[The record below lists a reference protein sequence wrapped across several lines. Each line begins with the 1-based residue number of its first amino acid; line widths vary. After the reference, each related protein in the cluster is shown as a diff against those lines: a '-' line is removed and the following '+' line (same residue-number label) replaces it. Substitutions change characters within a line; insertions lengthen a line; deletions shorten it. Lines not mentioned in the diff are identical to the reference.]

1 MVTIKDVAREAGVSA
16 ATVSRVW
23 NDSELVGAETRA
35 RVAAVAARLGYS
47 PNSAARSLRTRGT
60 RTIGVLLPDLH
71 GEFFSEV
78 TRGIDQSA
86 RRRGFHLLVSSSHS
100 DRQEAN
106 AALRSMRGR
115 VDGLI
120 VMSPDPDVQLAI
132 GRIPATF
139 PVVLLNCAA
148 GVTRDSLTIANYEG
162 ARAMVRHLVGL
173 GHRRIATIAGP
184 ERNHDADERLR
195 GYRDALREAGVEP
208 EPALE
213 VRGDFREGSG
223 YEGTT
228 QLLQRAVRPTAIF
241 AANDCM
247 AIGAM
252 SALGDHGFDVPADVA
267 VAGFDDIPMA
277 RFVSPA
283 LSSVHVHIAE
293 LGERATQR
301 LLDAIGNGRTGEA
314 VHEILPTQLVLR
326 RSCGGQAAGGMP
338 SSGPVAAGR
347 VAAPAPSSF
356 DPASLR
362 VPPSD
367 DATGDLPFQPRSQ
380 GSES

>member
-23 NDSELVGAETRA
+23 NDSDLVGPETRE

-47 PNSAARSLRTRGT
+47 PNGAARSLRTKGT
-60 RTIGVLLPDLH
+60 HTVGVLLPDLY

-100 DRQEAN
+100 DQQEAN

-120 VMSPDPDVQLAI
+120 IMSPDGDAQRAI
-132 GRIPATF
+132 ARLPATF
-139 PVVLLNCAA
+139 PVVLLNC
-148 GVTRDSLTIANYEG
+148 GVGVGRDSLTIANYDG
-162 ARAMVRHLVGL
+162 AHQMVGHLARL
-173 GHRRIATIAGP
+173 GHRRIAMIAGP
-184 ERNHDADERLR
+184 ERNHDSDERLR
-195 GYRDALREAGVEP
+195 GYRDALQEAGVDPIP
-208 EPALE
+208 ELE

-223 YEGTT
+223 YECVA
-228 QLLQRAVRPTAIF
+228 QLLGGRVRPTAIF

-252 SALGDHGFDVPADVA
+252 SALGDLGLDVPTDVA

-277 RFVSPA
+277 RFMSPP
-283 LSSVHVHIAE
+283 LSSVHVNIAE

-301 LLDAIGNGRTGEA
+301 LLDAIAGETGSDPL
-314 VHEILPTQLVLR
+314 HEELPTHLVLR
-326 RSCGGQAAGGMP
+326 RSCGALGTSAA
-338 SSGPVAAGR
+338 R
-347 VAAPAPSSF
+347 
-356 DPASLR
+356 DPKL
-362 VPPSD
+362 
-367 DATGDLPFQPRSQ
+367 QPRSQ
-380 GSES
+380 GNAP

>member
-1 MVTIKDVAREAGVSA
+1 MVTIKDVAREAGVSV

-23 NDSELVGAETRA
+23 NESDLVGAGTRE

-47 PNSAARSLRTRGT
+47 PNGAARSLRTKGT
-60 RTIGVLLPDLH
+60 HTIGVLLPDLY

-86 RRRGFHLLVSSSHS
+86 GRRGFHLLVSSSHS
-100 DRQEAN
+100 DRDEAA

-120 VMSPDPDVQLAI
+120 IMSPDPEAQIAI

-139 PVVLLNCAA
+139 PVVLLNCPA
-148 GVTRDSLTIANYEG
+148 GGARETLVIANYDG
-162 ARAMVRHLVGL
+162 ARAMVGHLL
-173 GHRRIATIAGP
+173 SRGHRRIAMIAGP

-195 GYRDALREAGVEP
+195 GYRDALREAGVE
-208 EPALE
+208 AVSDLV
-213 VRGDFREGSG
+213 VRGDFREDSG
-223 YEGTT
+223 YDAAT
-228 QLLQRAVRPTAIF
+228 QLVQRPDRPTAIF

-252 SALGDHGFDVPADVA
+252 SALGDLGFDVPADVA

-283 LSSVHVHIAE
+283 LSSVHVDIAA

-301 LLDAIGNGRTGEA
+301 LIDAIVNGANGERHHD
-314 VHEILPTQLVLR
+314 VLPTQLVLR
-326 RSCGGQAAGGMP
+326 RSCGAQPGGTVP
-338 SSGPVAAGR
+338 SGGLLAAGR
-347 VAAPAPSSF
+347 GAARAPSAIESPTF
-356 DPASLR
+356 DPEGTPTS
-362 VPPSD
+362 VPRPS
-367 DATGDLPFQPRSQ
+367 RSD
-380 GSES
+380 S